1 MKKFIRSCSAV
12 VLSCALAFSAVG
24 VIPANAAEVPVEQVT
39 AIIKE
44 AKEATA
50 TFVKSTPTQTDLKIN
65 AELPMIGDISAD
77 VSFVDDPANNAAVVT
92 STFSDDEQEPSKVY
106 IDTKNKYA
114 YYTNP
119 EFGRIEVADSQS
131 IEGLTKMLSD
141 FDILP
146 LAPIATFSMGET
158 KVIDGE
164 TCQEFVVSVK
174 ADKEKMAQYGD
185 LISKALADASSSP
198 FKNLFSGKGLGS
210 LISGDDLSNSMTEL
224 DLEIKTYINQDK
236 VLKQAVTT
244 CSAKVIMLDVEMPI
258 SFDAETT
265 LKKAVDE
272 VVKIPQEMIDNAK
285 PAAGLSKT
293 ESGLTYKSVIS
304 GKNTVFQVTKTSK
317 ATAKKITVPA
327 TVKLCGKTVKV
338 TKASKNAF
346 SKAKK
351 LKTLVIKNSTL
362 KKVVKKNPKKYGL
375 SKKVKIK

>member
-12 VLSCALAFSAVG
+12 VFSCALAFSAVG

-39 AIIKE
+39 GIIEE

-50 TFVKSTPTQTDLKIN
+50 AFVKSTPTQTDLKIN

-77 VSFVDDPANNAAVVT
+77 VSFVDDPVNKAASVT
-92 STFSDDEQEPSKVY
+92 STLSDDEQGPSTAY

-119 EFGRIEVADSQS
+119 ESGRIEVTDSQS
-131 IEGLTKMLSD
+131 IDGLTKMLSG
-141 FDILP
+141 FDITQ

-158 KVIDGE
+158 KDIDGE
-164 TCQEFVVSVK
+164 TCQELIVNVDL
-174 ADKEKMAQYGD
+174 DKEKIAQYGE

-210 LISGDDLSNSMTEL
+210 LISEDDLSNSMTEL
-224 DLEIKTYINQDK
+224 HLEIKTCINQDK

-244 CSAKVIMLDVEMPI
+244 CSAKVIMLGVEMPI
-258 SFDAETT
+258 SFNADITT
-265 LKKAVDE
+265 KAVDA

-327 TVKLCGKTVKV
+327 TVNLCGKTVKV

-362 KKVVKKNPKKYGL
+362 KKAVKKNPKKYGL

>member
-24 VIPANAAEVPVEQVT
+24 VIPANAAEVPVEEVT
-39 AIIKE
+39 GIIKE

-77 VSFVDDPANNAAVVT
+77 VSFVDDPKNNAAVVT

-224 DLEIKTYINQDK
+224 DLEIKTYITPEK
-236 VLKQAVTT
+236 VIKESVVK
-244 CSAKVIMLDVEMPI
+244 CDAKVNVLETEVSV
-258 SFDAETT
+258 SFNADITT
-265 LKKAVDE
+265 KAVDE

-362 KKVVKKNPKKYGL
+362 KKAVKKNPKKYGL

>member
-24 VIPANAAEVPVEQVT
+24 VIPANAAEVPVEEVT
-39 AIIKE
+39 GIIKE

-77 VSFVDDPANNAAVVT
+77 VSFVDDPKNNAAVVT

-106 IDTKNKYA
+106 IETKNKYA

-119 EFGRIEVADSQS
+119 ESGRIEVADSQS

-224 DLEIKTYINQDK
+224 DLEIKTYITPEK
-236 VLKQAVTT
+236 VIKESVVK
-244 CSAKVIMLDVEMPI
+244 CDAKVNVLETEVSV
-258 SFDAETT
+258 SFNADITT
-265 LKKAVDE
+265 KAVDE

-362 KKVVKKNPKKYGL
+362 KKAVKKNPKKYGL